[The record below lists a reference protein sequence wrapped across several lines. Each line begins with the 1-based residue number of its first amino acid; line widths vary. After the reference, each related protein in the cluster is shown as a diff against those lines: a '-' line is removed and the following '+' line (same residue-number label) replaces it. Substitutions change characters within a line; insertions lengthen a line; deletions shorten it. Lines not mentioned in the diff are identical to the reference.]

1 MRDAGDA
8 NGHSNGQ
15 ANGYTNGHIMSEQN
29 NELNAE
35 PTNAEPTVAETAI
48 AVVEPETSPHP
59 ATTQA
64 PDITDASITTK
75 SWTPQSSTRKAKK
88 ELGLKFVRHFTRA
101 GEDPFNTVDW
111 ELRTAAITGE
121 DGKIVFEQKDCEIP
135 KTWSQLATNVVVS
148 KYFRGRMDSPQRET
162 SVRQVIG
169 RVADTFG
176 RWGVEGGYF
185 ASDEDASAFRDEL
198 VYLLLHQYGS
208 FNSPVW
214 FNIGVKGAHQQAS
227 ACQPYDALV
236 ATPSGLIPIGKLVE
250 DNAVGTLVFDA
261 RGVAR
266 IVATKC
272 NGIKR
277 VLRLHTKAGYILDV
291 TGDHLVWKA
300 TGTNKGTPTGH
311 FVEAGT
317 LQAGDQLCWHRTPSI
332 DKSQEMTSEA
342 AEAALAGWLQSD
354 GFVGQYESGT
364 NRSLTIEAMV
374 VNEEEERWVRALIER
389 VLPNVHSHTR
399 DVKTQSADLQC
410 RRIRLYGEALRPF
423 VEKWDLLTRR
433 EEMRVP
439 QSLFTAPL
447 GVAAAYL
454 RSLFQAEGY
463 VSVRENAVVGLD
475 MISEGLVR
483 DTQLLLGR
491 FGIYARVRSKKDAR
505 DNRVGCASLSIRTLG
520 DRERFAQEIGFLST
534 RKSEE
539 LVRSLELKG
548 LRLGD
553 AKRLEIEHIE
563 DRGEMPVYDIQTT
576 SGEYLSGNIRVHNCF
591 INSVHDN
598 MESIMELAATE
609 ARLFKGGS
617 GAGSN
622 LSRIRSSKEHLSGGG
637 IASGPVSFMRGW
649 DAFAGAIK
657 SGGTTRRAA
666 KMVILNADHPDIEEF
681 VAAKSIEEKK
691 AWALI
696 EAGYNGGFNM
706 PGGAYDSVDFQNAN
720 HSVRASDEF
729 MRAADN
735 NTEWNTH
742 SVTTGEIV
750 EKKNARQMLR
760 SIAEATHI
768 CGDPGMQYDTTIND
782 WHTSSNTDRIYASN
796 PCSEFL
802 YLDDTACNLAS
813 MNLMKFRQQNGEF
826 DSELFVHASE
836 VFITAQEIIVSNAS
850 YPTEKIAK
858 NSEKFRPLGLGYAN
872 LGALLMAQG
881 TAYDSDEGRA
891 LAGAITAIMTGAAY
905 RQSAKIAANIG
916 TFEGYK
922 ENREP
927 MLRVIGKHRDAVSKI
942 PRATVPI
949 DTLNTAQR
957 VWDEALVLGQ
967 KHGYRNAQA
976 TVLAPTGCLVE
987 SSLIATDRGLVRL
1000 KRLGDTNGQQWQDIE
1015 LRVWT
1020 DEGVQQA
1027 TKFYINGVAPT
1038 RVVRT
1043 QAGYSIQGTHKHRVK
1058 VVTASGAWEWKRFD
1072 AIQKGDVVPLAL
1084 NTLTGEAREVVLPP
1098 LGDIYWT
1105 GDFNTRVPRTMTAE
1119 LAELIGYF
1127 MGDGS
1132 LHAKSLRFCV
1142 ADADTDVVERIR
1154 VLVSDLFGLAV
1165 HVSPQTGY
1173 QEVAVHSVPLTVWWE
1188 ACGLSKQK
1196 PHKSHNGKG
1205 YVPHVPDCVLHAND
1219 AAIYNAFLRGLFE
1232 ADGTLI
1238 EGVPSFSTAHES
1250 FAGEVRSLLLALGYP
1265 TTSKVGASGWGSR
1278 DLHSLRLRNGGYNV
1292 RFRREIGFMGARKQD
1307 AIADLKGALSGK
1319 RDRIYLPIEVIEEIV
1334 PRGTAHRDAVL
1345 LSLRR
1350 HGALPRQR
1358 VVELYAQSGDERLLQ
1373 ALGYFYDTVETN
1385 EDGGEQPTYDLSV
1398 PHNVT
1403 YVANGFISHNTIAF
1417 MMDCDTTGIEPDIAL
1432 VKYKKLVGGGLLK
1445 IVNQTVPEALQKL
1458 GYSSTQSDAI
1468 IDYIDKNDTIEGAPG
1483 LKEEHLPV
1491 FDCAFKAQSGTRSI
1505 HYMGHIRMMAAA
1517 QPFISGAI
1525 SKTVNVPSEASVDD
1539 ILQAY
1544 MESWKLGLKAVAI
1557 YRDGSKRTQ
1566 PLSTTT
1572 DAKIAEAKEA
1582 RDAPRAL
1589 RRKLPDERHSITHK
1603 FSIAGQEGYF
1613 TVGLYEDG
1621 SPGEIFIKMS
1631 KEGSTISGLMDSFAV
1646 AISMC
1651 LQYGVPLRVLVNKF
1665 SHSRFEPSGY
1675 TTNKEIPI
1683 AKSLMDYI
1691 FRWFDL
1697 RFHPN
1702 GSNGHLGKEAHVGVS
1717 GAALTTSGSSQPAL
1731 MAAPDAANHNDHM
1744 MHGQLSQAQSDAPP
1758 CTECGTLMIRA
1769 GACYKCPNC
1778 GTTSGCG

>member
-1 MRDAGDA
+1 MSDASDA
-8 NGHSNGQ
+8 NGHSNGH
-15 ANGYTNGHIMSEQN
+15 ADGYTNGHIMSEQN
-29 NELNAE
+29 NQLNPEAAVVE
-35 PTNAEPTVAETAI
+35 TAVTVA
-48 AVVEPETSPHP
+48 EPETSPHP

-64 PDITDASITTK
+64 PDITESSITTK

-88 ELGLKFVRHFTRA
+88 ELGLRFVRRFTRA
-101 GEDPFNTVDW
+101 GEDPFNTVEW
-111 ELRTAAITGE
+111 ELRTAGITGE
-121 DGKIVFEQKDCEIP
+121 DGKIVFEQRDCEIP

-176 RWGVEGGYF
+176 RWGREGGYF

-227 ACQPYDALV
+227 A
-236 ATPSGLIPIGKLVE
+236 
-250 DNAVGTLVFDA
+250 
-261 RGVAR
+261 
-266 IVATKC
+266 
-272 NGIKR
+272 
-277 VLRLHTKAGYILDV
+277 
-291 TGDHLVWKA
+291 
-300 TGTNKGTPTGH
+300 
-311 FVEAGT
+311 
-317 LQAGDQLCWHRTPSI
+317 
-332 DKSQEMTSEA
+332 
-342 AEAALAGWLQSD
+342 
-354 GFVGQYESGT
+354 
-364 NRSLTIEAMV
+364 
-374 VNEEEERWVRALIER
+374 
-389 VLPNVHSHTR
+389 
-399 DVKTQSADLQC
+399 
-410 RRIRLYGEALRPF
+410 
-423 VEKWDLLTRR
+423 
-433 EEMRVP
+433 
-439 QSLFTAPL
+439 
-447 GVAAAYL
+447 
-454 RSLFQAEGY
+454 
-463 VSVRENAVVGLD
+463 
-475 MISEGLVR
+475 
-483 DTQLLLGR
+483 
-491 FGIYARVRSKKDAR
+491 
-505 DNRVGCASLSIRTLG
+505 
-520 DRERFAQEIGFLST
+520 
-534 RKSEE
+534 
-539 LVRSLELKG
+539 
-548 LRLGD
+548 
-553 AKRLEIEHIE
+553 
-563 DRGEMPVYDIQTT
+563 
-576 SGEYLSGNIRVHNCF
+576 CF

-666 KMVILNADHPDIEEF
+666 KMVILDAQHPDIEEF
-681 VAAKSIEEKK
+681 INAKAIEEKK

-735 NTEWNTH
+735 NTEWSTH
-742 SVTTGEIV
+742 SVTTGEVV

-760 SIAEATHI
+760 AIAEATHI

-813 MNLMKFRQQNGEF
+813 MNLMKFRQANGEF
-826 DSELFVHASE
+826 DSEMFVHASE

-916 TFEGYK
+916 AFEGYK

-942 PRATVPI
+942 PRATVPV

-957 VWDEALVLGQ
+957 VWDEALLLGQ
-967 KHGYRNAQA
+967 KHGFRNAQA
-976 TVLAPTGCLVE
+976 TVLAPTG
-987 SSLIATDRGLVRL
+987 
-1000 KRLGDTNGQQWQDIE
+1000 
-1015 LRVWT
+1015 
-1020 DEGVQQA
+1020 
-1027 TKFYINGVAPT
+1027 
-1038 RVVRT
+1038 
-1043 QAGYSIQGTHKHRVK
+1043 
-1058 VVTASGAWEWKRFD
+1058 
-1072 AIQKGDVVPLAL
+1072 
-1084 NTLTGEAREVVLPP
+1084 
-1098 LGDIYWT
+1098 
-1105 GDFNTRVPRTMTAE
+1105 
-1119 LAELIGYF
+1119 
-1127 MGDGS
+1127 
-1132 LHAKSLRFCV
+1132 
-1142 ADADTDVVERIR
+1142 
-1154 VLVSDLFGLAV
+1154 
-1165 HVSPQTGY
+1165 
-1173 QEVAVHSVPLTVWWE
+1173 
-1188 ACGLSKQK
+1188 
-1196 PHKSHNGKG
+1196 
-1205 YVPHVPDCVLHAND
+1205 
-1219 AAIYNAFLRGLFE
+1219 
-1232 ADGTLI
+1232 
-1238 EGVPSFSTAHES
+1238 
-1250 FAGEVRSLLLALGYP
+1250 
-1265 TTSKVGASGWGSR
+1265 
-1278 DLHSLRLRNGGYNV
+1278 
-1292 RFRREIGFMGARKQD
+1292 
-1307 AIADLKGALSGK
+1307 
-1319 RDRIYLPIEVIEEIV
+1319 
-1334 PRGTAHRDAVL
+1334 
-1345 LSLRR
+1345 
-1350 HGALPRQR
+1350 
-1358 VVELYAQSGDERLLQ
+1358 
-1373 ALGYFYDTVETN
+1373 
-1385 EDGGEQPTYDLSV
+1385 
-1398 PHNVT
+1398 
-1403 YVANGFISHNTIAF
+1403 TIAF

-1468 IDYIDKNDTIEGAPG
+1468 IDYIDKNDTIEGAPS
-1483 LKEEHLPV
+1483 LKEQHLPV
-1491 FDCAFKAQSGTRSI
+1491 FDCAFKAQNGTRSI

-1582 RDAPRAL
+1582 KDAPRAL

-1702 GSNGHLGKEAHVGVS
+1702 GSNGHLGKEAH
-1717 GAALTTSGSSQPAL
+1717 AAQSSTGLSAGSSQPAL
-1731 MAAPDAANHNDHM
+1731 MAAPETASHNDYL